1 MCLEREAELPPA
13 TWPNGHERHAQ
24 VARNVRVWG
33 RGLGQLE
40 LICAQHGFLS
50 KPGCILFYRHSQMG
64 CGRRG
69 GGKRC
74 GAGVGPMVV
83 HDLTARGAQT
93 LMVRWFVV
101 IPIAGG
107 KGGGSNACAEKKG
120 WGVARTSCWFGT
132 EREMRRHRRRES
144 VRRAVHLSGRGE
156 W

>member
-1 MCLEREAELPPA
+1 M
-13 TWPNGHERHAQ
+13 
-24 VARNVRVWG
+24 
-33 RGLGQLE
+33 GQLE

-69 GGKRC
+69 GGERC

-93 LMVRWFVV
+93 LMVGWFVV

-107 KGGGSNACAEKKG
+107 RGGCSNACAERK
-120 WGVARTSCWFGT
+120 GVAGLHAPRVGSAWSQRCFDT
-132 EREMRRHRRRES
+132 
-144 VRRAVHLSGRGE
+144 VAVNQ
-156 W
+156 